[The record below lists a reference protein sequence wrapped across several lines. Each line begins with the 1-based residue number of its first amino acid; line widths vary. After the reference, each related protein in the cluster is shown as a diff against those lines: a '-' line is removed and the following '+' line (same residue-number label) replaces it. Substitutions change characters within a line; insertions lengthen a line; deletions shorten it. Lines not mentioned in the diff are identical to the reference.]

1 MIYNMDY
8 VKNVFS
14 ADNKYKI
21 AGLLVVLLCLIAA
34 SLYVYKKSI
43 SSKIKDTYAP
53 NQEFVSSDVDKS
65 AVLYYFYTTWCPYC
79 IKALPEWNKFKN
91 YWHHKKKDG
100 HILLLL
106 AIDCDK
112 NESLAAKYEV
122 EKYPCIKLIKDGKVY
137 DYDAKPTLENL
148 NQFLNACF
156 E

>member
-1 MIYNMDY
+1 MFYIFFVVYTIMLIIISVY
-8 VKNVFS
+8 LYRRFFKKPETKKNVEPETCE
-14 ADNKYKI
+14 I
-21 AGLLVVLLCLIAA
+21 
-34 SLYVYKKSI
+34 
-43 SSKIKDTYAP
+43 
-53 NQEFVSSDVDKS
+53 
-65 AVLYYFYTTWCPYC
+65 YYFYTTWCPYC

>member
-1 MIYNMDY
+1 MFYIFFVVYTIMLIIISVY
-8 VKNVFS
+8 LYRRFFKKPETKKNVEPETCE
-14 ADNKYKI
+14 I
-21 AGLLVVLLCLIAA
+21 
-34 SLYVYKKSI
+34 
-43 SSKIKDTYAP
+43 
-53 NQEFVSSDVDKS
+53 
-65 AVLYYFYTTWCPYC
+65 YYFYTTLCPYC